1 MENPKNLNFVLVA
14 ILIVLI
20 LFLSG
25 AAVYLG
31 GLPKK
36 DNSTNTPA
44 GTDEQ
49 RELSLNSSKTPVP
62 TFEKGEEIV
71 SEGTLLK
78 YPADHQSYPDG
89 LYIKKEDGLE
99 HVIDIT
105 ELVKNSDFNLKDD
118 YLNKKV
124 RVTGYLVPVTP
135 QSGSSYPFEVRLKVE
150 KIEIL

>member
-1 MENPKNLNFVLVA
+1 VENPKNLNFVLVA

-62 TFEKGEEIV
+62 TFEKGEEMVANIQ
-71 SEGTLLK
+71 EIALK
-78 YPADHQSYPDG
+78 SY
-89 LYIKKEDGLE
+89 
-99 HVIDIT
+99 
-105 ELVKNSDFNLKDD
+105 
-118 YLNKKV
+118 
-124 RVTGYLVPVTP
+124 
-135 QSGSSYPFEVRLKVE
+135 
-150 KIEIL
+150 